1 MADEKN
7 VFVKTACLNQL
18 VRPKVKIPKWMRRE
32 GCGDC
37 TICETHIDNLNC
49 KCRIPVGFVVILS
62 GYWKEEEL

>member
-1 MADEKN
+1 MTDEKKIRG
-7 VFVKTACLNQL
+7 VEKCINQL

-49 KCRIPVGFVVILS
+49 KCRIPVGLISVEV
-62 GYWKEEEL
+62 KE